1 MSGRDEKDEKDEEE
15 VTLLMSSCKNKSL
28 ENVRLKNLAIVI
40 EKIKVSDY
48 CTGAVQ
54 SPTISSIC
62 NSPAN
67 HDNSS
72 LSPPGPSSRSR
83 HSSLSDL
90 TPALRRELA
99 AALEQNSK
107 LEEKIEKLLA
117 DIAEKDERIRI
128 LEEEH
133 QRQYNAAAG
142 FVMSSPEPPQKR
154 GKRPRRPKKVKKYF
168 DDYAEEE
175 FLANFNPISPKQ
187 EFTDRGPSTSTPAAS
202 KLYRTQ
208 HKSRTYDII
217 SGPPPTSTLKVER
230 GLFTT
235 RVPYYRNIY
244 SSDDASIII
253 TQQKPQVPKW
263 KVNEIKSDEEDD
275 NDEID
280 PEEADLS
287 DAVILTRHEKAEDL
301 ERAMIKKDQ
310 SYQKE
315 QFYHSRLK
323 KTATPDQKSLK
334 TLYPSFD
341 EINKIYVTKSLP
353 VSVWGSNLPK
363 IVETPFSLPWLTTM
377 DEVKAKSS
385 N

>member
-15 VTLLMSSCKNKSL
+15 VSLLMSSCKNKSL
-28 ENVRLKNLAIVI
+28 ENVRLKNLVIVI
-40 EKIKVSDY
+40 EKIKVADY

-72 LSPPGPSSRSR
+72 LSPPGPSSRTR
-83 HSSLSDL
+83 HSSHSEQ
-90 TPALRRELA
+90 ALRRELA
-99 AALEQNSK
+99 AALEQNTK
-107 LEEKIEKLLA
+107 FEERIEKLLA

-133 QRQYNAAAG
+133 QRQYNVAAG
-142 FVMSSPEPPQKR
+142 FVLSSPEPPQKR
-154 GKRPRRPKKVKKYF
+154 GRRPKRPKKVKKVRIFTCFILNLFQYF

-175 FLANFNPISPKQ
+175 FLASFNPISPKQ
-187 EFTDRGPSTSTPAAS
+187 ELTEPGPSTSTPAAS

-230 GLFTT
+230 GLLTT

-253 TQQKPQVPKW
+253 SKQKPQVPKW
-263 KVNEIKSDEEDD
+263 KVNEIKSDEDD
-275 NDEID
+275 NEEEID
-280 PEEADLS
+280 AEEADLS
-287 DAVILTRHEKAEDL
+287 DAVFLARHEKSEEL

-323 KTATPDQKSLK
+323 VIFSRFAGFLDFRKKKFFRKSWFLG
-334 TLYPSFD
+334 Y
-341 EINKIYVTKSLP
+341 
-353 VSVWGSNLPK
+353 
-363 IVETPFSLPWLTTM
+363 LPWFQ
-377 DEVKAKSS
+377 DFEYFF
-385 N
+385 